1 MPELKMT
8 TVPLVDAH
16 CHIITDRRNKIPAD
30 NDFINN
36 NNITRGIMSNNLYD
50 WERLQKYSTKSNI
63 NSMTKQF
70 IGFGIHPWYSH
81 LFTFDPIDR
90 NDPMFKINHYKNVI
104 TYKDTEL
111 SILENLVE
119 SILPDPIYIED
130 YINTLNFS
138 KIDIIGEIG
147 LDKSFTI
154 PSNGFYQT
162 SRDEDVT
169 RTKLKVSMDHQLK
182 IFERMLQL
190 ASTHNINVSL
200 HDVNCH
206 LKLFD
211 LCKSILLQ
219 KDSNVN
225 ICLHSYTGSIEFLT
239 TQWMKT
245 FSEERIFLSVSE
257 YINFK
262 NNSPNLDFKQIPSS
276 CILTE
281 TDYVIDYPENKNSL
295 IQESLT
301 NTLTHLTS
309 TLELD
314 NITDTTQLIYNNFN
328 KFMHISK

>member
-1 MPELKMT
+1 MT
-8 TVPLVDAH
+8 TIPLVDAH
-16 CHIITDRRNKIPAD
+16 CHIITDPHNKILTN
-30 NDFINN
+30 NDFVND
-36 NNITRGIMSNNLYD
+36 NITRAIMSNNSYD
-50 WERLQKYSTKSNI
+50 WKRLQYYSEKTNI
-63 NSMTKQF
+63 DTITKQF

-81 LFTFDPIDR
+81 LFSFNPIDS
-90 NDPMFKINHYKNVI
+90 NDPMFKINHYKSVI
-104 TYKDTEL
+104 IYKDSEL
-111 SILENLVE
+111 PILERLVE
-119 SILPDPIYIED
+119 SILPDPIYIEEYVSNID
-130 YINTLNFS
+130 FS
-138 KIDIIGEIG
+138 QIDIIGEIG

-169 RTKLKVSMDHQLK
+169 RTRLRVSMDHQLK

-190 ASTHNINVSL
+190 AITHNINVSL

-211 LCKSILLQ
+211 LCKSILLENL
-219 KDSNVN
+219 NVN

-239 TQWMKT
+239 TQWLNT
-245 FSEERIFLSVSE
+245 FNNQRVYLSVSE

-262 NNSPNLDFKQIPSS
+262 NDSANLDFKQIPSS

-281 TDYVIDYPENKNSL
+281 TDYVIDYPENKSSL
-295 IQESLT
+295 IKQSLT
-301 NTLTHLTS
+301 NTLTHLTA

-314 NITDTTQLIYNNFN
+314 NITDTTQLIYNNFK